1 MSESVRADNTITFL
15 GTGGARIMVAH
26 QILASGGLWLS
37 LDGKNV
43 LVDPGPGCIVQ
54 VNKRKLR
61 AETLDAVM
69 LSHRHLDHSGDVN
82 VMIEAMTG
90 GGFRGKGKFYAPA
103 DAFGPEP
110 VMFSYLRKFLDE
122 VITLEEGGK
131 YDLEGLKFETPLRH
145 RHPVE
150 TYGLVFHAGGKSIAY
165 ITDTRYFDGLI
176 DTYKA
181 DLLIINVVLTE
192 PRPTV
197 DHLTLDD
204 AEKIIAGIKPKA
216 AILTHFG
223 MNVWR
228 AHPWEAAEGMTNRTG
243 IKVIA
248 ARDGMVFQ
256 LSELDKNTKS

>member
-1 MSESVRADNTITFL
+1 MTFRDDSITFL

-26 QILASGGLWLS
+26 QFLASGGLWLS
-37 LDGKNV
+37 LSGKNI

-54 VNKRKLR
+54 VNKRELK
-61 AETLDAVM
+61 AETLDAIV

-110 VMFSYLRKFLDE
+110 VMFSYLRKYLEE
-122 VITLEEGGK
+122 VVTLTEGGK
-131 YDLEGLKFETPLRH
+131 YQLDGLEFETPLRH

-150 TYGLVFHAGGKSIAY
+150 TYGIIFRSGGRPVAY

-176 DTYKA
+176 EAYKA

-192 PRPTV
+192 PKSTV
-197 DHLTLDD
+197 DHLTLAD
-204 AEKIIAGIKPKA
+204 AEKIVTALKPKA

-223 MNVWR
+223 MTVWR
-228 AHPWEAAEGMTNRTG
+228 AHPWEAASAMSERTG
-243 IKVIA
+243 IRVIA
-248 ARDGMVFQ
+248 ARDGMVFH
-256 LSELDKNTKS
+256 LNELDGHLD

>member
-1 MSESVRADNTITFL
+1 MTASEPRDDSITFL

-37 LDGKNV
+37 LSEKNV

-61 AETLDAVM
+61 AENLDAVI

-90 GGFRGKGKFYAPA
+90 GGFRGKGKFFAPA

-110 VMFSYLRKFLDE
+110 VMFSYLRKFLEE
-122 VITLEEGGK
+122 VVTLEEGGK
-131 YDLEGLKFETPLRH
+131 YDLDGLKFETPLRH
-145 RHPVE
+145 LHPVE
-150 TYGLVFHAGGKSIAY
+150 TYGLVFHPNGHSVAY
-165 ITDTRYFDGLI
+165 ITDTRYFDRLI
-176 DTYKA
+176 EVYQA

-197 DHLTLDD
+197 DHLTLSD
-204 AEKIIAGIKPKA
+204 AEKIIAGVKPKA

-228 AHPWEAAEGMTNRTG
+228 AHPWEVAAGISERTG
-243 IKVIA
+243 VRVIA
-248 ARDGMVFQ
+248 ARDGMVFH
-256 LSELDKNTKS
+256 LSELNEP

>member
-1 MSESVRADNTITFL
+1 MTEPRDDSITFL

-26 QILASGGLWLS
+26 QFLASGGLWLS
-37 LDGKNV
+37 LSGKNL

-61 AETLDAVM
+61 AETLDAVI

-131 YDLEGLKFETPLRH
+131 YELDGMKFETPLRH
-145 RHPVE
+145 VHPVE
-150 TYGLVFHAGGKSIAY
+150 TYGLLFHAGGRSIAY
-165 ITDTRYFDGLI
+165 ITDTRYFEGVLKA
-176 DTYKA
+176 YKKA

-192 PRPTV
+192 PKPTV
-197 DHLTLDD
+197 DHLTLAE
-204 AEKIIAGIKPKA
+204 AEKIIAAIKPKA

-223 MNVWR
+223 MTVWR
-228 AHPWEAAEGMTNRTG
+228 AHPWEVAEAMTGRTG
-243 IKVIA
+243 VRVIA
-248 ARDGMVFQ
+248 ARDGMVFH
-256 LSELDKNTKS
+256 LPDLDADQK

>member
-1 MSESVRADNTITFL
+1 MTEPRDDSITFL

-37 LDGKNV
+37 LSGKNL

-61 AETLDAVM
+61 AETLDAVV

-110 VMFSYLRKFLDE
+110 VMFSYLKKFLDE

-131 YDLEGLKFETPLRH
+131 YDLDGLKFETPLRH
-145 RHPVE
+145 VLAVE
-150 TYGLVFHAGGKSIAY
+150 TYGLVLHSGGHSIAY
-165 ITDTRYFDGLI
+165 ITDTRYFDALLKS
-176 DTYKA
+176 YKKA

-197 DHLTLDD
+197 DHLTLAE
-204 AEKIIAGIKPKA
+204 AEKIIAGVKPKA

-228 AHPWEAAEGMTNRTG
+228 AHPWEAAAAMTERIG
-243 IKVIA
+243 VRVIA
-248 ARDGMVFQ
+248 ARDGMVFH
-256 LSELDKNTKS
+256 LAELDEP

>member
-1 MSESVRADNTITFL
+1 MTEPRDDSITFL

-37 LDGKNV
+37 LSGKNL

-61 AETLDAVM
+61 AETLDAVV

-110 VMFSYLRKFLDE
+110 VMFSYLKKFLDE

-131 YDLEGLKFETPLRH
+131 YDLDGLKFETPLRH
-145 RHPVE
+145 VHPVE
-150 TYGLVFHAGGKSIAY
+150 TYGLVFHSGGHSIAY
-165 ITDTRYFDGLI
+165 ITDTRYFDALLKS
-176 DTYKA
+176 YKKA

-197 DHLTLDD
+197 DHLTLAE
-204 AEKIIAGIKPKA
+204 AEKIIAGVKPKA

-228 AHPWEAAEGMTNRTG
+228 AHPWEAAAAITERTG
-243 IKVIA
+243 VRVIA
-248 ARDGMVFQ
+248 ARDGMIFHM
-256 LSELDKNTKS
+256 SDLDADAK

>member
-1 MSESVRADNTITFL
+1 MTEPRDDSITFL

-26 QILASGGLWLS
+26 QILASGGMWLS
-37 LDGKNV
+37 LSGKNI

-61 AETLDAVM
+61 AETLDAII

-90 GGFRGKGKFYAPA
+90 GGFRGKGKFYAPS

-110 VMFSYLRKFLDE
+110 VIFSYLRKFLDE
-122 VITLEEGGK
+122 VVVLEEGGK
-131 YDLEGLKFETPLRH
+131 YELDDLKFETPLRH
-145 RHPVE
+145 IHPVE
-150 TYGLVFHAGGKSIAY
+150 TYGLVLRSDGSAIAY
-165 ITDTRYFDGLI
+165 ITDTRYFDKLI
-176 DTYKA
+176 DVYKSS

-192 PRPTV
+192 PRSTV
-197 DHLTLDD
+197 DHLTL
-204 AEKIIAGIKPKA
+204 AEAEQIIAGIKPKV

-228 AHPWEAAEGMTNRTG
+228 AHPWEAAAAMTERTG
-243 IKVIA
+243 IRVIA
-248 ARDGMVFQ
+248 ARDGMVFP
-256 LSELDKNTKS
+256 LSELDADKK